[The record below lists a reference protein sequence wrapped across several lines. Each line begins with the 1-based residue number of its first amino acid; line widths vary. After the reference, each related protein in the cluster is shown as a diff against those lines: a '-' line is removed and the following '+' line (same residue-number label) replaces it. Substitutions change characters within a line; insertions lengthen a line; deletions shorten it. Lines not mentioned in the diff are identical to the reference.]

1 MTSLGIL
8 PDYVYEGKI
17 ISTMTM
23 TWRQDD
29 EDGGLDDNGDD
40 DIINILPSFQLFQR
54 NCAVYLL
61 KLLLLIQL
69 QQLLSRTNRYLFT
82 SATIIIK

>member
-1 MTSLGIL
+1 
-8 PDYVYEGKI
+8 
-17 ISTMTM
+17 M

-29 EDGGLDDNGDD
+29 EDGGLDDDGDD

-54 NCAVYLL
+54 NCAVHLL